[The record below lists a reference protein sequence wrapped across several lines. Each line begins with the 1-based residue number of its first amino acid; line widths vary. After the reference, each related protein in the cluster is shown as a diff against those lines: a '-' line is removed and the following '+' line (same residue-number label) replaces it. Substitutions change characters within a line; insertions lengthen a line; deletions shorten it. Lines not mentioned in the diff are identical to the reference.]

1 MIASVGSF
9 EVIDSFKDGSHKYKR
24 SKKLLIGSEMIQ
36 FLFNKN
42 GKDKCIIAGTRYIAF
57 KRTVFN
63 HLSCL
68 TRFLPMPSSPQVW

>member
-24 SKKLLIGSEMIQ
+24 SKKLVIGSEMIQ

-42 GKDKCIIAGTRYIAF
+42 GKDKCIIAGTR
-57 KRTVFN
+57 
-63 HLSCL
+63 
-68 TRFLPMPSSPQVW
+68 